1 MTPRRRALRAY
12 RELEVPVH
20 VVTTAM
26 AIWLV
31 LGTAVALHLEPFDL
45 PPNYHML
52 LGWGV
57 GGFAGAF
64 FYILFAC
71 E

>member
-1 MTPRRRALRAY
+1 MSPRRLAVRAY
-12 RELEVPVH
+12 RELDVPVY
-20 VVTTAM
+20 VISTTV
-26 AIWLV
+26 AIWPVVGAAAAIHFDAFDMPPGYHLFVGLV
-31 LGTAVALHLEPFDL
+31 A
-45 PPNYHML
+45 
-52 LGWGV
+52 